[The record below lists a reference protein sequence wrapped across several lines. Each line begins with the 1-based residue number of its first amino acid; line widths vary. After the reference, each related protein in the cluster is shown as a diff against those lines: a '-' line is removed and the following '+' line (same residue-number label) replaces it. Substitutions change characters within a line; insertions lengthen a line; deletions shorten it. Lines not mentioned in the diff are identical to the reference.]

1 MQMNIFG
8 TNGIIYAHVN
18 ITNRNINL
26 FVYFIEKNVKLHQ
39 VKF

>member
-1 MQMNIFG
+1 MNIFG

-26 FVYFIEKNVKLHQ
+26 FVYFIEKGKIHQ
-39 VKF
+39 VRF